1 MEIVE
6 QHQGGLVGVDHI
18 AHLGDASASLG
29 LISTLV
35 FSLAISCLLDMELTG
50 DWPNS
55 VVAGFLIVACATSA
69 FVMSFALLEYY
80 YAQMLK
86 SRDEELKIDGLEEE
100 RQRLRFTADKG
111 MQAVN
116 GLRASSRNC
125 MWGSLIL
132 LLFSGVAH
140 VLEEEH
146 GTYLFIF
153 AVLVLGAATVLVIF
167 NVAAF
172 RNEFK
177 EATWRSVVEP
187 VLASHERVLS

>member
-6 QHQGGLVGVDHI
+6 QHRGGLVGVDHI

-35 FSLAISCLLDMELTG
+35 FSLAISCLLDIELTG
-50 DWPNS
+50 DWSNS
-55 VVAGFLIVACATSA
+55 AVAGFLIMACATLA

-111 MQAVN
+111 MLAVN

-125 MWGSLIL
+125 MWASLIL
-132 LLFSGVAH
+132 LLLSGVAH
-140 VLEEEH
+140 VLEE
-146 GTYLFIF
+146 GRDTYLFIF

-172 RNEFK
+172 RKEFK
-177 EATWRSVVEP
+177 EATWRSVVQP
-187 VLASHERVLS
+187 VLASHERVLG